1 MVIKRNLHIKLMG
14 VVNVTPDSFSDGG
27 RFHRPERA
35 IDCAIRLA
43 IEGADI
49 IDIGG
54 ESSRPGAQP
63 VPLEVELERAIPVI
77 ASLADKVASKI
88 SIDTYK
94 SDVAREALSAG
105 ATMVNDITAMTADPK
120 MPEVVADTGAEVV
133 LMHMLGTPQ
142 TMQKEPHYDDV
153 VGEVC
158 DFLSKRAEE
167 AVKMGIPEDKIYI
180 DPGIGFGKTLEHNLQ
195 LLANIRKI
203 KALGFPVVVG
213 TSRKSFIEGI
223 LGKRPPA
230 ERLVGSLASFIWC
243 VLEGADVLRVHD
255 IRPTY
260 EALAVVEAIA
270 EHGGRS

>member
-1 MVIKRNLHIKLMG
+1 MG